1 MPKHLSN
8 LKDVY
13 KKTYEELKNPKSP
26 IGVFL
31 AKIERQNVE
40 NPKLLT
46 DAIKEFIKVY
56 EAEEKNFV
64 MPEPNE
70 EVVSYRAEQKRLN
83 ANMEVE
89 RKLEEA
95 VVKMQKALDEF
106 ASLNMN
112 SKKTPSQEEIAAMD
126 NINDKLRAQR
136 DRVLDAFYKIELE
149 DEQKTID
156 KLKAEF
162 KAFDH
167 RPEESKVEIPPEIY
181 NSAAYKF
188 RNMPRQGGLEIPTA
202 LYGLM
207 RFNDLLNDHEKRRNE
222 AVRKREYE
230 KFVTDRLMGY
240 QAWKNQLEKETQL
253 YNEITSKIP
262 ETYLL
267 KYKRLMKHY
276 PLNSTYAGC
285 LEFLGSEEASI
296 LKMKDEIEEIR
307 KENENFNNEYKV
319 CEEDLEKAEKE
330 YPIKEEEIN
339 NQISK
344 AESSEFLA
352 DGYAERNELIKN
364 NAESELSTLENQL
377 NDLDLNIKEI
387 SEQQNN
393 IRNAVIDR
401 ANQVLNYSAELD
413 KLQES
418 LTKNAETALERFLEN
433 YNKGVAHLDKEL
445 NDHLDIIKQGGK
457 ALRVNNEKY
466 SQAEKDFNK
475 YTKEI
480 AEKSKELDKLLK
492 SNNDLKDLAEEDLK
506 KERGVSGF
514 LKRNNIFN
522 RKSREEHQRN
532 YENAKNQVNEFEQTV
547 ADLKKQI
554 EENEKLRDDS
564 QTTMDA
570 YKGAWENLMI
580 NLKNTVQDSIVYSKD
595 LQDKLDLQKKE
606 LENVNQEYDNK
617 VKEISDDV
625 TEKKQGSQDILDKV
639 SFDFDKLNAEM
650 IKKNLEREGLVSKI
664 NEVKDKIKE
673 CNDTSKNIQDAKV
686 TLNNLNKK
694 KEEFLAEKKSK
705 LEELKNDK
713 DFALYRVQKG
723 LKDLQEKSNMY
734 DANIAGF
741 GVLKEY
747 FKQEK
752 VTSDR
757 VLEDLQKS
765 FNKAMEISKNESE
778 KQSDYIKKREND
790 LLKTFADKMLNKD
803 TFADRSNVMIDENQK
818 DGSVFTYMKQVSE
831 LRSSS
836 SKEFTRLEN
845 AVFNVFDKDGNFK
858 LNEQLTKALDSDKD
872 REQTMID
879 IRAQI
884 KEIAEAAAAYE
895 KAKGSAS
902 RFTDAGK
909 LRYRF
914 ADEMKNITESMLS
927 DFALWDEEKEWTTK
941 LFAMNDS
948 DLYVSKNESFYN
960 TLSHKMTQEA
970 FVGKDELN
978 NMDGFAKLAYKEKQ
992 KEEKVKK
999 EEILEEDEIDLGDFF
1014 K

>member
-112 SKKTPSQEEIAAMD
+112 SKKTPTTEEIAAMD

-253 YNEITSKIP
+253 YNEITSKIAP
-262 ETYLL
+262 SYLL
-267 KYKRLMKHY
+267 KYKRFMKHY

-296 LKMKDEIEEIR
+296 LKMKDEIEKIR
-307 KENENFNNEYKV
+307 KENENFNNEYKL

-339 NQISK
+339 IKISK

-364 NAESELSTLENQL
+364 NAESELSTLEDKL
-377 NDLDLNIKEI
+377 KDLDLNIKEI

-532 YENAKNQVNEFEQTV
+532 YENAKNQVNELEQTV

-554 EENEKLRDDS
+554 DDNERLRDES
-564 QTTMDA
+564 KIAMDA
-570 YKGAWENLMI
+570 YKSAWENLMI

-639 SFDFDKLNAEM
+639 SFDFDKLNAEI
-650 IKKNLEREGLVSKI
+650 IKKNLERKLLVSKI

-673 CNDTSKNIQDAKV
+673 CNDTSKNIQDAKD
-686 TLNNLNKK
+686 TLNNLNKE
-694 KEEFLAEKKSK
+694 KEEFLVEKKSK
-705 LEELKNDK
+705 LEELKKDK

-741 GVLKEY
+741 EVLKEY

-858 LNEQLTKALDSDKD
+858 LNEQLTKALESDKD

-902 RFTDAGK
+902 RFTEAGK

-914 ADEMKNITESMLS
+914 ADEMRTITENMLN

-941 LFAMNDS
+941 LFALNDS
-948 DLYVSKNESFYN
+948 DLYVSKNESFYD

>member
-64 MPEPNE
+64 MPELNE

-112 SKKTPSQEEIAAMD
+112 SKKTPTTEEIAAMD

-253 YNEITSKIP
+253 YNEITSKIAP
-262 ETYLL
+262 SYLL
-267 KYKRLMKHY
+267 KYKRFMKHY

-296 LKMKDEIEEIR
+296 LKMKDEIEKIR
-307 KENENFNNEYKV
+307 KENENFNNEYKL

-339 NQISK
+339 IKISK

-364 NAESELSTLENQL
+364 NAESELSTLEDKL
-377 NDLDLNIKEI
+377 KDLDLNIKEI

-522 RKSREEHQRN
+522 KKSREEHQRN
-532 YENAKNQVNEFEQTV
+532 YENAKNQVNELEQTV

-554 EENEKLRDDS
+554 DDNERLRDES
-564 QTTMDA
+564 KIAMDA
-570 YKGAWENLMI
+570 YKSAWENLMI

-639 SFDFDKLNAEM
+639 SFDFDKLNAEI
-650 IKKNLEREGLVSKI
+650 IKKNLERKLLVSKI

-673 CNDTSKNIQDAKV
+673 CNDTSKNIQDAKD
-686 TLNNLNKK
+686 TLNNLNKE
-694 KEEFLAEKKSK
+694 KEEFLVEKKSK
-705 LEELKNDK
+705 LEELKKDK

-741 GVLKEY
+741 EVLKEY

-845 AVFNVFDKDGNFK
+845 AVFNVFDKDGKFK
-858 LNEQLTKALDSDKD
+858 LNEQLTKALESDKD

-978 NMDGFAKLAYKEKQ
+978 NMDGFAKAVHKEKL